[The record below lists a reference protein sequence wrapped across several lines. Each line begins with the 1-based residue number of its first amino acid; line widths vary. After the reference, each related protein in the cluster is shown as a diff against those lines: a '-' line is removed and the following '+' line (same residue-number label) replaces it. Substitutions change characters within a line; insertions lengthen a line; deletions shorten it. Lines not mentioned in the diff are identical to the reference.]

1 MSQRSPL
8 KDRPPCA
15 PLRIPSL
22 TFVATS
28 TRYRD
33 LDEDRPTLDRGSCR
47 RSRGA
52 GWPTRFARGD
62 ADRAQHDR
70 PPPIMLAATADQDD
84 LFGDERTRGRAST
97 AATAAP

>member
-70 PPPIMLAATADQDD
+70 PPIMLAATADQDD
-84 LFGDERTRGRAST
+84 LLGDERTRGRAST